1 MAHYVDFD
9 WALPPRKRRIE
20 VEAPPKP
27 NPPREVENSGN
38 EWTVVTSKVRPST
51 PSLPPP
57 KSQVKKYTY
66 LSESELGKILSAHM
80 KPQHGNRIKMAYLE
94 GKTPTELTT
103 EMVGQKGFSLAQ
115 IKKFY
120 TIFRTETPL

>member
-38 EWTVVTSKVRPST
+38 EWTVVTQTCK
-51 PSLPPP
+51 
-57 KSQVKKYTY
+57 
-66 LSESELGKILSAHM
+66 ELFFTRRNFPFS
-80 KPQHGNRIKMAYLE
+80 YVE
-94 GKTPTELTT
+94 GWDLLHIVE
-103 EMVGQKGFSLAQ
+103 
-115 IKKFY
+115 
-120 TIFRTETPL
+120 